1 MIQIAFTAEAIA
13 QLHYERYHHPHPRV
27 QQRMEALLLKAKGLP
42 HATIADCVGV
52 CENTLRSYF
61 IAYQE
66 GGIAALKQNN
76 FYQPT
81 SALVDHQA
89 TVEAY
94 FRQHPPATIAE
105 AAATIERLTG
115 IRRKPTQVRA
125 FLQKIGLKRL
135 KTYSVPEKHDADAQ
149 ATFKKTNSNRASK
162 RQSWDYERSSS

>member
-1 MIQIAFTAEAIA
+1 MIRIAFTDEAIA
-13 QLHYERYHHPHPRV
+13 QSHYVRYHHPHPRV

-66 GGIAALKQNN
+66 GGIDAVKQNN

-81 SALVDHQA
+81 SALVDHQE
-89 TVEAY
+89 TVEAD

-105 AAATIERLTG
+105 PAATIERLTG

-125 FLQKIGLKRL
+125 FLQKIGMKRL
-135 KTYSVPEKHDADAQ
+135 QTYSVPEKHDADAQ
-149 ATFKKTNSNRASK
+149 EAFKKTNSNRASK
-162 RQSWDYERSSS
+162 KQNWEYGPSSS

>member
-1 MIQIAFTAEAIA
+1 MIQIAFTTEAIA

-27 QQRMEALLLKAKGLP
+27 QQRMEALLLKAKALP

-66 GGIAALKQNN
+66 GGIDALKQLT

-81 SALVDHQA
+81 SALCAHQA

-94 FRQHPPATIAE
+94 FRHHPPATIAE

-125 FLQKIGLKRL
+125 FLQKLGLKRL

-149 ATFKKTNSNRASK
+149 ATFKKMTSNHVLK
-162 RQSWDYERSSS
+162 QQNTGYERSSL